1 MLNRYATYTTKDD
14 LDMVYNNI
22 KKYGGEVVSVSCAK
36 DENYLII
43 YKAKEIIK
51 EEMLKEFGV

>member
-1 MLNRYATYTTKDD
+1 MLGRFATYTTKDD

-22 KKYGGEVVSVSCAK
+22 VKYGGKVVSVSCTK
-36 DENYLII
+36 NEDYLII

-51 EEMLKEFGV
+51 EELLKEFGV